1 MPKRA
6 QGAAGPTQ
14 RQLRVGEQIRQ
25 VLAELLM
32 RGETHDPELD
42 GRPVTVSEVR
52 MTPDLRTA
60 TAYVSPLGLDSDG
73 AQVVIKA
80 LARSAA
86 QLQRG
91 IGRQV
96 SLKFTPR
103 LLFRLD
109 TGFDYAAHIDR
120 LLAKPVIRRDLDEDG
135 LDEDGSDGEADA
147 GDDDARDDD
156 ARRGEG

>member
-1 MPKRA
+1 M
-6 QGAAGPTQ
+6 
-14 RQLRVGEQIRQ
+14 
-25 VLAELLM
+25 LAELLM